1 MPKPKHTYHRLP
13 KKNINENHQLLL
25 LPTPDYLKAL
35 KFSSYLFA
43 DARQSD
49 RLLGDDTIK
58 QDISAQKMF
67 PFQAEI
73 EIFLWHFKS
82 NKISKFYSYITFQTI
97 YLVCFVFTPFKNLR
111 WPCGKTNKEFR

>member
-73 EIFLWHFKS
+73 EIFL
-82 NKISKFYSYITFQTI
+82 
-97 YLVCFVFTPFKNLR
+97 
-111 WPCGKTNKEFR
+111 